1 MSEQV
6 MENMLEVVAQEAEA
20 AVAKNPRGGGWWLDE
35 SRRAQHIAAMKAG
48 WARKRNRLAK
58 AQERKRAMEEAQAS
72 PLRAIEERIAYHQQC
87 LETLTAAKALL
98 QKGA

>member
-1 MSEQV
+1 MSQEV
-6 MENMLEVVAQEAEA
+6 MQEVVEAKKVPA
-20 AVAKNPRGGGWWLDE
+20 GGWWLDE